1 MIFLSYIRL
10 GQKMQQN
17 ATFNPSLSST
27 KDVLLQVLVAWQFGG
42 FDKVALFTV
51 VVDSIKLYLFSDQNL
66 TRG

>member
-17 ATFNPSLSST
+17 ATFNSSLSST